1 MRKREKRRKIER
13 RRRGKLKGR
22 RAIANIIIRVSIKTA
37 C

>member
-13 RRRGKLKGR
+13 RRRERETEGKKGDSKY
-22 RAIANIIIRVSIKTA
+22 NNS